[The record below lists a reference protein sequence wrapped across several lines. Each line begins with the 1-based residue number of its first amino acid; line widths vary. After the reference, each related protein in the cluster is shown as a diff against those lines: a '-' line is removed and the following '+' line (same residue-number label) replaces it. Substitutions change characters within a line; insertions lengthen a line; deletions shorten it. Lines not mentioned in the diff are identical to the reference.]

1 MDHYK
6 ILELQEDC
14 SKNIIKKQYHRLS
27 KIYHPDKNNGDDE
40 YFKKIQESYD
50 ILSDDKKRKKYNIQ
64 RVFKNVE
71 FTDEEFDLFMNYYQ
85 KIIHSKEFLLMIKL
99 YQSIPDSAREDI
111 KEKIKERFYGE
122 HIQSNNKRSNNKR
135 SNNKR
140 SNNKRSNNNKQIVKK
155 EKSIDINGLSI
166 NETIVLYVSYH
177 DYMNNILKI
186 IHIYTK
192 NGIYYLYLRDFKNKK
207 IVLNNLVCYLT
218 LQLYVK
224 DNIL

>member
-71 FTDEEFDLFMNYYQ
+71 FTEEEFDLFMNYYQ

-122 HIQSNNKRSNNKR
+122 HNL
-135 SNNKR
+135 

>member
-14 SKNIIKKQYHRLS
+14 SKNLIKKQYHRLS
-27 KIYHPDKNNGDDE
+27 KIYHPDKNNGNDE
-40 YFKKIQESYD
+40 HFKKIKESYD
-50 ILSDDKKRKKYNIQ
+50 ILSDDEKRKKYNIQ

-71 FTDEEFDLFMNYYQ
+71 FTEEEFELFMNYYQ
-85 KIIHSKEFLLMIKL
+85 QIIHSKEFLLMVKL

-111 KEKIKERFYGE
+111 KEKIKKRFYGNK
-122 HIQSNNKRSNNKR
+122 HSNSDNKRSNSNSDNKR
-135 SNNKR
+135 SN
-140 SNNKRSNNNKQIVKK
+140 SNSDKQIVKK
-155 EKSIDINGLSI
+155 EKSIYIHELSI
-166 NETIVLYVSYH
+166 DETIVLYVSYY
-177 DYMNNILKI
+177 DYMNHILKI

-207 IVLNNLVCYLT
+207 IVLNNLDCYLT
-218 LQLYVK
+218 LQLYVR

>member
-14 SKNIIKKQYHRLS
+14 SKNLIKKQYHRLS

-40 YFKKIQESYD
+40 HFKKIQESYD
-50 ILSDDKKRKKYNIQ
+50 ILSDDKKRKKYHIQ

-71 FTDEEFDLFMNYYQ
+71 FTEEEFDLFMNYYQ

-99 YQSIPDSAREDI
+99 YHSIPDSAREDI

-122 HIQSNNKRSNNKR
+122 HN
-135 SNNKR
+135 R

-166 NETIVLYVSYH
+166 NETIVLYVSSH
-177 DYMNNILKI
+177 DYVNNILKI

>member
-14 SKNIIKKQYHRLS
+14 PVDLIKKQYHRLS

-40 YFKKIQESYD
+40 HFKKIKESYD
-50 ILSDDKKRKKYNIQ
+50 ILSDDEKRKKYHIQ

-71 FTDEEFDLFMNYYQ
+71 FTEEELELFMNYYQ

-99 YQSIPDSAREDI
+99 YQTIPDSAREDI
-111 KEKIKERFYGE
+111 KCKIKERFYGE
-122 HIQSNNKRSNNKR
+122 SGQRSNSGNHKRSD
-135 SNNKR
+135 
-140 SNNKRSNNNKQIVKK
+140 NNKQIVKK
-155 EKSIDINGLSI
+155 EKSIDIHGLSI

-207 IVLNNLVCYLT
+207 IVLNNIDCYLT
-218 LQLYVK
+218 LQLYVR

>member
-14 SKNIIKKQYHRLS
+14 SKNLIKKQYHKLS

-40 YFKKIQESYD
+40 NFKKIKESYD
-50 ILSDDKKRKKYNIQ
+50 ILSDDEKRKKYNIQ

-71 FTDEEFDLFMNYYQ
+71 FTEEEFELFMNYYQ
-85 KIIHSKEFLLMIKL
+85 QIIHSKEFLLMVKL

-122 HIQSNNKRSNNKR
+122 HKRS
-135 SNNKR
+135 S
-140 SNNKRSNNNKQIVKK
+140 NNKQIVKK
-155 EKSIDINGLSI
+155 EKSIDIHELSI
-166 NETIVLYVSYH
+166 DETIVLYVSYH
-177 DYMNNILKI
+177 DHMNNILKI

-207 IVLNNLVCYLT
+207 IVLNNMDCYLT
-218 LQLYVK
+218 LQLYVR

>member
-14 SKNIIKKQYHRLS
+14 PVDLIKKQYHRLS

-40 YFKKIQESYD
+40 HFKRIKESYD
-50 ILSDDKKRKKYNIQ
+50 ILSDDEKRKKYHIQ
-64 RVFKNVE
+64 RVLKNVE
-71 FTDEEFDLFMNYYQ
+71 FTEEEFELFMNYYQ
-85 KIIHSKEFLLMIKL
+85 QIIHSKEFLLMIKL
-99 YQSIPDSAREDI
+99 YQSIPDSALEGI
-111 KEKIKERFYGE
+111 KEKIKKRFYGE
-122 HIQSNNKRSNNKR
+122 SGQRSNSDNHKRSD
-135 SNNKR
+135 
-140 SNNKRSNNNKQIVKK
+140 NNNKIVKK
-155 EKSIDINGLSI
+155 EKSIDIHGLSI